1 MTTSTPIFTI
11 SPRPGRQQ
19 HRRRWRV
26 VLVGVVTFLVAA
38 AVVAG
43 HVTLGYYAEL
53 PGQAQPVTALV
64 TVPRGRAHHLRGT
77 ILLTDIAVASVN
89 ALEYVPDELSST
101 TTLVPTSV
109 LTGGLPA
116 REFDLEGTVDMEEA
130 QMTAEAVALR
140 QLGYPVPERDGG
152 VTLYA
157 IIPGTPAY
165 HSLHVGDVVTAVD
178 GVPTLDPPALVA
190 AIGRY
195 RPGQSVTLS
204 IGSVTDPAATHPV
217 TVRLG
222 SQRRHGALRP
232 VLGIPYSL
240 SAGSDGMGTQAVYS
254 MPLHLAINSDGIGG
268 PSAGLALTLG
278 LLDRLGGGDLTGGRV
293 VAATGTIDPNGAV
306 GEIGGLPQKTVAVER
321 AHASVFL
328 VPAAQAAVARA
339 HATPGLQVIG
349 VRSLSQALSA
359 LRRLGGHLGAAAA
372 GPVPG
377 PDGHS
382 VPADWS
388 SSPWS

>member
-1 MTTSTPIFTI
+1 MTTSNSTPTI
-11 SPRPGRQQ
+11 SPPPGRQS
-19 HRRRWRV
+19 HRHHWPA
-26 VLVGVVTFLVAA
+26 VLVGLLVVLILAA
-38 AVVAG
+38 AVAS

-53 PGQAQPVTALV
+53 PGQAQPVTSLI
-64 TVPRGRAHHLRGT
+64 TVPRGRADHLHGS

-89 ALEYVPDELSST
+89 ALQFLPDELSST
-101 TTLVPTSV
+101 TTVVPSAD

-140 QLGYPVPERDGG
+140 QLGYPVPERNGG

-157 IIPGTPAY
+157 LVPGTPAY
-165 HSLHVGDVVTAVD
+165 RSLQVGDVVTAVD

-190 AIGRY
+190 AVDRH

-204 IGSVTDPAATHPV
+204 VGSVADPSAAHPV
-217 TVRLG
+217 TLRLG
-222 SQRRHGALRP
+222 AQRDGSTIRP
-232 VLGIPYSL
+232 ILGIPYSL
-240 SAGSDGMGTQAVYS
+240 ATGADGMGTQPVYT
-254 MPLHLAINSDGIGG
+254 MPLHLAIDSDGIGG
-268 PSAGLALTLG
+268 PSAGLAFTLG

-328 VPAAQAAVARA
+328 VPAAQVAIARA
-339 HATPGLQVIG
+339 HATAGLQVIG
-349 VRSLSQALSA
+349 VRSLSQALA
-359 LRRLGGHLGAAAA
+359 VLRHLGGRLGAAAT

-382 VPADWS
+382 VPTDWP